1 MNPIALQFG
10 PISITWYAIIIV
22 TGLMLGSYIGAKEA
36 SKHNLNEEVFYDMLF
51 YLLIFSFIGARAWYV
66 LFDGGYYFQ
75 NPGDIIKVWNGG
87 LAIHGGI
94 IGGASYLI
102 YYARKRNINPLL
114 LTDIAAP
121 SLLIGQAIGRWGNF
135 MNSEAHGGPTTQE
148 FLQNTLHLPDF
159 IVNGMNIEGVYYH
172 PTFLYES
179 IWNLI
184 GFIIMMTI
192 IRPKYRN
199 KYGLITGCYLI
210 WYGFI
215 RIFIEMMRT
224 DALMLGPIK
233 VAQLTSFGMVL
244 LGIGIIVVKRKGE
257 TNE

>member
-1 MNPIALQFG
+1 MDPIALQLG
-10 PISITWYAIIIV
+10 PISITWYALFIV
-22 TGLMLGSYIGAKEA
+22 SGLAIGSYIGAKEA
-36 SKHNLNEEVFYDMLF
+36 IRHNLNEEEFYDMLF
-51 YLLIFSFIGARAWYV
+51 YLMIFSFIGARTWYV
-66 LFDGGYYFQ
+66 LFDGSYYFQ
-75 NPGDIIKVWNGG
+75 NPGDIIKIWNGG

-102 YYARKRNINPLL
+102 YYARKRKIKPLT

-121 SLLIGQAIGRWGNF
+121 SLLLGQAIGRWGNF
-135 MNSEAHGGPTTQE
+135 MNSEAHGGATTKE
-148 FLQNTLHLPDF
+148 FLQNTLHLPEF
-159 IVNGMNIEGVYYH
+159 IVNGMHIEGVYYH

-192 IRPKYRN
+192 VRPKWRN
-199 KYGLITGCYLI
+199 KYGLITGFYLI

-215 RIFIEMMRT
+215 RVFIEMMRT

-233 VAQLTSFGMVL
+233 VAQFTSFVMII
-244 LGIGIIVVKRKGE
+244 LGIVLIVTKRKGE
-257 TNE
+257 INE

>member
-10 PISITWYAIIIV
+10 PISITWYALIIV
-22 TGLMLGSYIGAKEA
+22 SGLMLGSYIGAKEA
-36 SKHNLNEEVFYDMLF
+36 IKHNLKEEEFYDMLF
-51 YLLIFSFIGARAWYV
+51 YLLIFSFLGARTWYV
-66 LFDGGYYFQ
+66 VFDGAFYFQ
-75 NPGDIIKVWNGG
+75 NPGEIIKIWNGG

-102 YYARKRNINPLL
+102 YYAHKRNLNPLI

-135 MNSEAHGGPTTQE
+135 MNSEAHGGPTTKE
-148 FLQNTLHLPDF
+148 FLQDTLHLPDF

-179 IWNLI
+179 VWNLL
-184 GFIIMMTI
+184 GFIIMMFVV
-192 IRPKYRN
+192 RPKFRN
-199 KYGLITGCYLI
+199 RYGLITGFYLI

-233 VAQLTSFGMVL
+233 VAQLTSFGMII
-244 LGIGIIVVKRKGE
+244 LGIWLIVVKRKGE
-257 TNE
+257 IHE